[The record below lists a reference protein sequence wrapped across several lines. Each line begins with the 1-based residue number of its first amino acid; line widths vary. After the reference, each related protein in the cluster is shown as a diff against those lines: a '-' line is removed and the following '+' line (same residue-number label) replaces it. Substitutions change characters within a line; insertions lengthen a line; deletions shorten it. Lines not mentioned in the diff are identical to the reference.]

1 MLNITTNDLKGMIY
15 TIDQYYDYPEYDFS
29 PLFYLGID
37 RHDIVVLHHVI
48 STLRQVPYLDIS
60 DFAGTPAKSVINK
73 LGGIQR
79 LKEAL
84 AIDDYS
90 FSQFL
95 KDNPIDEE
103 TGMSLPYS
111 LYLKFAREIRRSYMS
126 DDVMLASSLC
136 VQFSDGLRV
145 QAIPLPNHRQT
156 RIPST
161 NQEAAH
167 VAVMLYSNK
176 YQFQSY
182 DSSASILSL
191 LCTGQNRTVD
201 IEVRCCAS
209 QLMHHQYP
217 ALCVND
223 DLPEHSIVR
232 NRRKI
237 VTFSQRIL
245 PLLNH

>member
-1 MLNITTNDLKGMIY
+1 MNDLKGMIY
-15 TIDQYYDYPEYDFS
+15 TINQYYGYPDYDFS
-29 PLFYLGID
+29 PLFYLGITRD
-37 RHDIVVLHHVI
+37 DIIVLNTVI
-48 STLRQVPYLDIS
+48 AVLRAEPYAGLWYFS
-60 DFAGTPAKSVINK
+60 DARARNVINK

-84 AIDDYS
+84 ALEDYT
-90 FSQFL
+90 FLQFL
-95 KDNPIDEE
+95 ADKHFDEKA
-103 TGMSLPYS
+103 GMCLPYQ
-111 LYLKFAREIRRSYMS
+111 LFLTFAPEIRRSYMS
-126 DDVMLASSLC
+126 DDVMLAPSLC

-156 RIPST
+156 RIPMT
-161 NQEAAH
+161 NQEAAY
-167 VAVMLYSNK
+167 VAVMLYSDK

-191 LCTGQNRTVD
+191 LCTSQSRTVD
-201 IEVRCCAS
+201 IEVRCSAS

-223 DLPEHSIVR
+223 DLPEHSTVR
-232 NRRKI
+232 NRRKL

-245 PLLNH
+245 PLLQR

>member
-1 MLNITTNDLKGMIY
+1 MLDITLNDLKGIIY
-15 TIDQYYDYPEYDFS
+15 TIDQYYGYPGYDFS

-37 RHDIVVLHHVI
+37 RHDIVVLRHVI

-60 DFAGTPAKSVINK
+60 DFADTPAKSVINK

-95 KDNPIDEE
+95 IDNPIDEKI
-103 TGMSLPYS
+103 GMSLPYS

-145 QAIPLPNHRQT
+145 QSIPLPNHRQT
-156 RIPST
+156 RIPV
-161 NQEAAH
+161 NNKEAAQ
-167 VAVMLYSNK
+167 VAVMLLSK
-176 YQFQSY
+176 QYQLKHY
-182 DSSASILSL
+182 DESTSLLSL
-191 LCTGQNRTVD
+191 LCTKERRIVD
-201 IEVRCCAS
+201 IEVRCNSS
-209 QLMHHQYP
+209 QLIHHQYS
-217 ALCVND
+217 ALCVDD
-223 DLPEHSIVR
+223 DLPEHSTVR

-237 VTFSQRIL
+237 VSFSQRIL